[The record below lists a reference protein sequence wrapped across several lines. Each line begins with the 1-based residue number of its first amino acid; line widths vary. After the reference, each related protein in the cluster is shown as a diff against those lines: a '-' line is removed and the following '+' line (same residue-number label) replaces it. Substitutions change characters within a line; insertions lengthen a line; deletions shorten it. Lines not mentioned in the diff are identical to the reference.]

1 MALHGTPLSG
11 RPLWPALCVAGVC
24 RLKKVLLFALTIS
37 LSLIVGLVVGWW
49 ANSPGMDLLCSEP
62 SVAELAEDVEAQG
75 VIIEAGTLVDLRS
88 CEYAERFT
96 VNLYYPKNPTA
107 PIFKPRNS
115 APNIGNHGADQYEVE
130 KAGK

>member
-1 MALHGTPLSG
+1 M
-11 RPLWPALCVAGVC
+11 
-24 RLKKVLLFALTIS
+24 LLFALTIS